1 MRNKKEKLI
10 SQYGKDAVLM
20 KDSKNDIYISKGRLP
35 CEQPFQRLL
44 TTYDGKVGMCCYDWG
59 ATHTVGY
66 LDELGFKILKKNTLK
81 LKIKQIRKLRGL
93 K

>member
-1 MRNKKEKLI
+1 MM
-10 SQYGKDAVLM
+10 GKWVCVAM
-20 KDSKNDIYISKGRLP
+20 IG
-35 CEQPFQRLL
+35 
-44 TTYDGKVGMCCYDWG
+44 G

-66 LDELGFKILKKNTLK
+66 LDELDLKILKKNTLK

>member
-1 MRNKKEKLI
+1 MM
-10 SQYGKDAVLM
+10 GKWVCVAM
-20 KDSKNDIYISKGRLP
+20 
-35 CEQPFQRLL
+35 
-44 TTYDGKVGMCCYDWG
+44 DWG

-66 LDELGFKILKKNTLK
+66 LDELGFKNSEKRIILK